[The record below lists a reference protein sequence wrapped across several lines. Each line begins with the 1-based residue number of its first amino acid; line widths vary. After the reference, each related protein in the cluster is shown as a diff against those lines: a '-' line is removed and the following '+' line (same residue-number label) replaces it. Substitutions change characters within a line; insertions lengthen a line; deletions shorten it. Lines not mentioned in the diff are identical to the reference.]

1 VIIRPLSLVRITV
14 NPTDAQLDPGGAQTF
29 TAQGYDDQGNE
40 ISIDPVWTASGGAIT
55 PEGLYNAGTTPGD
68 FTVTASVQGSTATG
82 TASVHV
88 NPPELTRV
96 DVDPPEVTLNINEQ
110 LQLHATG
117 YDAQGNEIPIDPV
130 WTASG
135 GTITT
140 GGLYTATT
148 AGDFA
153 VTASVQGSTATGT
166 ASVHVNPPGPP
177 MERYEHPNLGTL
189 CYPVGW
195 RIVDVGPDS
204 LFVADPTGQV
214 YAGYRLWDPGMGA
227 SPADFISNYHAQKP
241 EGTVVDEAISATLCG
256 SSALSTTLRYP
267 WGTVEMIT
275 VTMLRGRPVK
285 LFVEGPPDM
294 VNEFVS
300 TSYYGRMAGCCQL
313 P

>member
-1 VIIRPLSLVRITV
+1 
-14 NPTDAQLDPGGAQTF
+14 
-29 TAQGYDDQGNE
+29 
-40 ISIDPVWTASGGAIT
+40 
-55 PEGLYNAGTTPGD
+55 
-68 FTVTASVQGSTATG
+68 
-82 TASVHV
+82 
-88 NPPELTRV
+88 
-96 DVDPPEVTLNINEQ
+96 
-110 LQLHATG
+110 
-117 YDAQGNEIPIDPV
+117 
-130 WTASG
+130 
-135 GTITT
+135 
-140 GGLYTATT
+140 
-148 AGDFA
+148 
-153 VTASVQGSTATGT
+153 
-166 ASVHVNPPGPP
+166 